1 MKPNKKLNSMFK
13 AEKNIAR
20 RVDAD
25 NKAKH
30 FADYAAR

>member
-1 MKPNKKLNSMFK
+1 MKANKKANEMFK

-20 RVDAD
+20 RVAAD
-25 NKAKH
+25 NQAKH